1 MQARTDIED
10 TNLGCMHHDAEHD
23 IWMIRFN
30 LLQERLSSD
39 YVSLLQ
45 VQHRQVWDD
54 HVVEKMLEVDPSLT
68 ESVVCL
74 DLITVKPIGLCFEF
88 VYICVYTCV
97 KEKNVFLRKHFD
109 F

>member
-97 KEKNVFLRKHFD
+97 KEKNVFLRKQFD